1 MSSNFRPKSSMEENS
16 TTKNPESRPSRNTTY
31 FAGQSEESTQHNVR
45 PISPLYQQEI
55 NRLNTQSPVHFDMYQ
70 NHHPVKSDFY
80 TSENKDKHTSDISI
94 KDSKDTSK
102 NLDEKNKSMP
112 IIITRPGP
120 ERPITR
126 IIFKT
131 KQVLS
136 PPREKSSSEVRNVP
150 INFNIESRNKKTT
163 TKNSPPT
170 RSKSSRTFEPVKNQ
184 LIRRTKSVLPEI
196 DR

>member
-1 MSSNFRPKSSMEENS
+1 MEENS
-16 TTKNPESRPSRNTTY
+16 HTKYPELKPSRNTTY
-31 FAGQSEESTQHNVR
+31 FAGQSEESTQNNVR
-45 PISPLYQQEI
+45 PISPPNQQEI

-70 NHHPVKSDFY
+70 NQPVTSDFY
-80 TSENKDKHTSDISI
+80 TSENKDKHTSDISN

-102 NLDEKNKSMP
+102 NIDDKNKAMP

-131 KQVLS
+131 IQDLS
-136 PPREKSSSEVRNVP
+136 QPREKSSSEVRNVP
-150 INFNIESRNKKTT
+150 INFNIESKNKKTS

-170 RSKSSRTFEPVKNQ
+170 RSKSSRPCEPVKNQ